1 MTLTLSLPDLSR
13 PRPAARPAPPDASL
27 LAEARVKGE
36 ADGFARGYG
45 EGLAEG
51 ARRQKEAQDAA
62 VEASLAVIAAELRTA
77 SEHGAAATAEAAEAL
92 AALLLATLDAL
103 ACTTPA
109 REAALAATI
118 AQALLPALSVE
129 PAPRIRVA
137 AEFVGALGAHL
148 PATVV
153 VEGDPTLPAG
163 DAQIEWPGGACRIS
177 FEQRREAVRLAL
189 EAAGFRIGSDG
200 T

>member
-13 PRPAARPAPPDASL
+13 PRPAAPPVPPDASL
-27 LAEARVKGE
+27 LAEVRVKSE

-62 VEASLAVIAAELRTA
+62 MEASLALIAAELRTA
-77 SEHGAAATAEAAEAL
+77 TEHGEAAATEAAEAL
-92 AALLLATLDAL
+92 AAMLLAALDAL
-103 ACTTPA
+103 ACTRPA
-109 REAALAATI
+109 REAGLAAAI

-137 AEFVGALGAHL
+137 EDFAGAIGAHL

-153 VEGDPTLPAG
+153 VEGDSMLAAG
-163 DAQIEWPGGACRIS
+163 DAHIEWPGGACRIS
-177 FEQRREAVRLAL
+177 FEQRREAIRLAL

>member
-13 PRPAARPAPPDASL
+13 PRPAAAPPLPDASL
-27 LAEARVKGE
+27 LAEVRAKGDAE
-36 ADGFARGYG
+36 GFARGYG

-62 VEASLAVIAAELRTA
+62 VEASLAVIAAELRMA
-77 SEHGAAATAEAAEAL
+77 SEQGAAAAAEAAEAL
-92 AALLLATLDAL
+92 AAMLLATLDAL
-103 ACTTPA
+103 ACTRPV
-109 REAALAATI
+109 REAALNAAI
-118 AQALLPALSVE
+118 AQALLPTLSVE

-137 AEFVGALGAHL
+137 AEFVGAIGAHL